1 MIYEYDDQGNPKMRE
16 YELVVVGVMK
26 TDYSKRGTEGI
37 IMNIADMKRLEEEY
51 KKLSKNTGMGGGSV
65 VMYGGSSGTKVK
77 GYDQVYVKVDDVNH
91 VGAVEQMIKD
101 IGYQTSSM
109 TQYREDMQKQVAS
122 GQMMLGGLAA
132 VSLLVAA
139 LNIANTM
146 TMAIYER
153 TKEIGVMKVLG
164 CKLSKIRQMFLIES
178 GTIGFIGGVIGCL
191 FSVLISF
198 VLNNFTV
205 WMQAIT
211 GWLMS
216 IGVQV
221 NFDASSFDVGALFGM
236 GGMGGIGNISDI
248 PAWLLLMALILRRWW
263 DCFPAL
269 LRPIGPSKSLRWKP
283 SGTNSRL
290 YPKNGQRKDTSCCR
304 IKTTTGGVVVSR
316 QYAKAEE
323 LNGEVFRKKAA
334 GETNREK
341 AESYGL
347 QTIVSFYTFSICET
361 YLPNPEYTQFYNFKR
376 IELETASRP
385 TQSGAGPQ
393 NSSLFCDEA
402 LYSLHCALFDIS
414 IRPWG

>member
-1 MIYEYDDQGNPKMRE
+1 MSSDHIWPILFFVSLAGNLILLFYRPLLRLLRRGEEVSEDEIMAMVEEGEESGAIERNEKELIENVFEFNNTTAEDVMIHRTDMVTLSLDDDEETILSAIRESGLSRFPVYQGNVDDIVGILSTRQYLLNFHVERPQ
-16 YELVVVGVMK
+16 ELRALLRPAYFVPETVRADVLFRDMQSKKIHMAVVVDEYG
-26 TDYSKRGTEGI
+26 GTEGI

-51 KKLSKNTGMGGGSV
+51 KKLSKNSGMGGGSV

-236 GGMGGIGNISDI
+236 GGMGG
-248 PAWLLLMALILRRWW
+248 M
-263 DCFPAL
+263 
-269 LRPIGPSKSLRWKP
+269 
-283 SGTNSRL
+283 
-290 YPKNGQRKDTSCCR
+290 Y
-304 IKTTTGGVVVSR
+304 
-316 QYAKAEE
+316 
-323 LNGEVFRKKAA
+323 
-334 GETNREK
+334 
-341 AESYGL
+341 
-347 QTIVSFYTFSICET
+347 
-361 YLPNPEYTQFYNFKR
+361 
-376 IELETASRP
+376 
-385 TQSGAGPQ
+385 
-393 NSSLFCDEA
+393 
-402 LYSLHCALFDIS
+402 
-414 IRPWG
+414 